1 MIRRIRAETE
11 QDIQQIEKSISRSQ
25 EAIGRLRAQK
35 NTQSVILRYE
45 KDIQSSK
52 EKISELQI
60 ILNEIETGEYEEKL
74 KSQLENNKKIIETK
88 SKSTQKRKQQK
99 LNQSQVKPTEQ
110 GGNAT
115 YNNYN
120 NYTKFVNMD
129 REEHYYLKDCK
140 SLPNHLKDRLKKM
153 PSDTGFIW
161 KDIWCMGEL
170 PSRNRDSFPVTLH
183 EKKDS
188 KMLIHIYD
196 RTKYSLYEKDENGR
210 RHLIMTRSR

>member
-11 QDIQQIEKSISRSQ
+11 QEIQQLEKSIFRSQ
-25 EAIGRLRAQK
+25 ETISRLRAQK

-45 KDIQSSK
+45 KDVQSFT
-52 EKISELQI
+52 EKISQLQT
-60 ILNEIETGEYEEKL
+60 ILDEIETGEYEEKL
-74 KSQLENNKKIIETK
+74 KLQLENNKKIIEAK
-88 SKSTQKRKQQK
+88 SKSSQKKKQQAQVF
-99 LNQSQVKPTEQ
+99 NQPQQPKVAKQERDKRD
-110 GGNAT
+110 AT
-115 YNNYN
+115 
-120 NYTKFVNMD
+120 YTKFVNMD
-129 REEHYYLKDCK
+129 REEHFYLKDCR
-140 SLPNHLKDRLKKM
+140 SLPNHLRERLKNM

-188 KMLIHIYD
+188 KMLIHVYD
-196 RTKYSLYEKDENGR
+196 RTKYSLYEKDGNGR